1 MAGQTLTA
9 TSGDWNGAGTI
20 SYGYQWKRCGYQD
33 TVLTDAPAGYWRFGE
48 QSNSIAAD
56 ATGHNHAGQYNGAT
70 TSSMGAIA
78 GEGDGALTGGSVA
91 IPGTG
96 SLASGPP
103 FSVETWF
110 KPKSDDL
117 PSNTKIAT
125 GYGWTLSLV
134 DVGSQ
139 TNLSRFSVEHYD
151 PVFQTS

>member
-1 MAGQTLTA
+1 
-9 TSGDWNGAGTI
+9 
-20 SYGYQWKRCGYQD
+20 
-33 TVLTDAPAGYWRFGE
+33 
-48 QSNSIAAD
+48 
-56 ATGHNHAGQYNGAT
+56 
-70 TSSMGAIA
+70 MGAIA

-151 PVFQTS
+151 PVFQTSTFGNATGNVQLTSTTHWYHIVGLYNGSQVLVYVDGVQVGSASLNGQVRHDSTGTITFWTDGGSVTGAE